1 MSEQQGDGPGHTP
14 VLTLRVHPTLTSW
27 LSELA
32 AEHGT
37 TRSDLVRAALQRVT
51 PAELWGDAP
60 AHLAAGTAVA
70 AQVLDTVTAA
80 DTAHPGAGE
89 APGVATAVGRAPDRG
104 GGSRGSG

>member
-1 MSEQQGDGPGHTP
+1 VSESGHGGPGQTP
-14 VLTLRVHPTLTSW
+14 LLNARVHPAVTSW

-51 PAELWGDAP
+51 PAELWADAP

-70 AQVLDTVTAA
+70 AQVLDLVSP
-80 DTAHPGAGE
+80 DTAHPGGGA
-89 APGVATAVGRAPDRG
+89 APGVATAVGRAPDSG

>member
-1 MSEQQGDGPGHTP
+1 MSESQHGGPGQTP
-14 VLTLRVHPTLTSW
+14 LLNARVHPAVQSW

-51 PAELWGDAP
+51 PAELWADAP

-70 AQVLDTVTAA
+70 AQVLDAVTAA
-80 DTAHPGAGE
+80 DTAHPGAGT

>member
-1 MSEQQGDGPGHTP
+1 VSESEQGGPGETP
-14 VLTLRVHPTLTSW
+14 VLTLRVHPSLTSW
-27 LSELA
+27 LSQLA

-70 AQVLDTVTAA
+70 AQVLESVSA

-89 APGVATAVGRAPDRG
+89 APGVATAVGRAPG
-104 GGSRGSG
+104 ASGGSRGSG